1 MRAAPLQRVDTQ
13 CDFAYVA
20 AMSKSFW
27 RGGLCVLWGSAAL
40 LTGCSS
46 DKDSGNQAR
55 DAATALDGSAE
66 AGTGKRGASSSAS
79 TKDDGGERSEA
90 AANGGRKS
98 TGKADTGS
106 SKADKADRPN
116 AAAGEKAQDAGD
128 SEGGEGSESEPRD
141 AGSERTDAAVSDGSV
156 PEEPGGSG
164 EPDTTAEPAAVS
176 CNADEAPSIPPLALE
191 PVITGSGLYTLAFA
205 AQPPGSSD
213 WYLVE
218 QRGRILIARDGQLL
232 DTPFLDLQDEISLG
246 AGFDQTTITYDERGL
261 VGLAFAPDYADSGLF
276 YITITP
282 SSPDDFFDEGGLQQD
297 HDQVLEMRRSD
308 SDPDRADSSPVRTLV
323 DLGSA
328 PQALGN
334 IHNANTVRFGP
345 DGFLYVGMGDG
356 GGVNCGDAEP
366 NASQDVQQ
374 QYGKLLRLDLS
385 RDYPYGASDNPYAD
399 RSGAETVLHYGLR
412 NPFRFSFDR
421 ETGDLYIGDVGQ
433 TRYEEIN
440 FAAASSRGLNFGWA
454 TYEANEG
461 CPGPHRPLR
470 SDSSATAPIF
480 YADRTNGGRFR
491 DYRAIV
497 GGMVYRG
504 SELRELTGTYIFGD
518 YYGERLGALQHCGD
532 ATSPVTGIRK
542 SCDPNFPEPCFQ
554 KRGGG
559 TLRQLTAIVEDN
571 AGELYLVGNS
581 DSLFRVVR
589 GD

>member
-1 MRAAPLQRVDTQ
+1 MPKVFL
-13 CDFAYVA
+13 
-20 AMSKSFW
+20 

-46 DKDSGNQAR
+46 DKDTGNEAR
-55 DAATALDGSAE
+55 DAATAMDASAE
-66 AGTGKRGASSSAS
+66 AGTGKPRSSSSSSSGAS
-79 TKDDGGERSEA
+79 TKSDAGERPEA
-90 AANGGRKS
+90 AASGGKKS
-98 TGKADTGS
+98 TSKTDTGS
-106 SKADKADRPN
+106 SKGDKSDS
-116 AAAGEKAQDAGD
+116 EKDAGKQSD
-128 SEGGEGSESEPRD
+128 DAGSKDEPRD
-141 AGSERTDAAVSDGSV
+141 AGSERADAAVSDGSV
-156 PEEPGGSG
+156 EGKPDAEG
-164 EPDTTAEPAAVS
+164 PDTEQPGTDEPAAAS

-261 VGLAFAPDYADSGLF
+261 VGLAFAPDYAASGLF

-282 SSPDDFFDEGGLQQD
+282 SSPDDFFGEGGLQQD

-385 RDYPYGASDNPYAD
+385 RDYPHGASDNPYAD
-399 RSGAETVLHYGLR
+399 QSGAETVLHYGLR

-421 ETGDLYIGDVGQ
+421 ETGDLYLGDVGQ

-440 FAAASSRGLNFGWA
+440 FAPAWSKGLNFGWA

-461 CPGPHRPLR
+461 CPGPYRPLR
-470 SDSSATAPIF
+470 GDSSATAPIF
-480 YADRTNGGRFR
+480 YADRTSSGRFR

-504 SELRELTGTYIFGD
+504 SALRELTGTYVFGD

-532 ATSPVTGIRK
+532 ATSPITGIRK

-554 KRGGG
+554 ERGGG

>member
-1 MRAAPLQRVDTQ
+1 
-13 CDFAYVA
+13 
-20 AMSKSFW
+20 MSKSLW
-27 RGGLCVLWGSAAL
+27 RGGLCVLLGSSAL
-40 LTGCSS
+40 LTGCT
-46 DKDSGNQAR
+46 DKAGRNEAR
-55 DAATALDGSAE
+55 DAAVAGSADSG
-66 AGTGKRGASSSAS
+66 AAKRDSSTAARVN
-79 TKDDGGERSEA
+79 TRRDAGERA
-90 AANGGRKS
+90 ASGGRNS
-98 TGKADTGS
+98 ARETAS
-106 SKADKADRPN
+106 DR
-116 AAAGEKAQDAGD
+116 AEDAGD
-128 SEGGEGSESEPRD
+128 DPDEPSADDEKDPAD
-141 AGSERTDAAVSDGSV
+141 AGVDAAVSDGAVS
-156 PEEPGGSG
+156 EEPGSAAQ
-164 EPDTTAEPAAVS
+164 PDASAEPAEEPAAHS
-176 CNADEAPSIPPLALE
+176 CSAEEAPSIPPLALE
-191 PVITGSGLYTLAFA
+191 PVITGSGLNTLAFA

-218 QRGRILIARDGQLL
+218 QRGRILIARDGELL
-232 DTPFLDLQDEISLG
+232 DSPFLDLRDEISLG

-261 VGLAFAPDYADSGLF
+261 VGLAFAPDYAESGLF

-282 SSPDDFFDEGGLQQD
+282 SAPDDFFNEGGLQQD
-297 HDQVLEMRRSD
+297 HDQVLEMHRSD
-308 SDPDRADSSPVRTLV
+308 ADPERADSTPVRTLV

-356 GGVNCGDAEP
+356 GGVSCGDAEP

-374 QYGKLLRLDLS
+374 QYGKILRLDLS
-385 RDYPYGASDNPYAD
+385 RDPPYGAADNPYAD
-399 RSGAETVLHYGLR
+399 SSGAETVLHYGLR

-440 FAAASSRGLNFGWA
+440 FAPAASKGLNFGWA

-461 CPGPHRPLR
+461 CPGPYRPLR
-470 SDSSATAPIF
+470 DGSSATAPIF
-480 YADRTNGGRFR
+480 YADRTSSGRFR

-497 GGMVYRG
+497 GGVVYRG

-518 YYGERLGALQHCGD
+518 YYGERLGALRRCGD

-542 SCDPNFPEPCFQ
+542 SCDPNFPEACLQ
-554 KRGGG
+554 DRAGSA
-559 TLRQLTAIVEDN
+559 LRQLTAIVEDN

>member
-1 MRAAPLQRVDTQ
+1 
-13 CDFAYVA
+13 
-20 AMSKSFW
+20 MSKFL
-27 RGGLCVLWGSAAL
+27 RGGLCVLSVSGAL
-40 LTGCSS
+40 WTGCSS
-46 DKDSGNQAR
+46 DKDTEEEPR
-55 DAATALDGSAE
+55 DAATAMDGSAE
-66 AGTGKRGASSSAS
+66 SGGGKRGTSTGAS
-79 TKDDGGERSEA
+79 TKRDAGASEHTKG

-98 TGKADTGS
+98 TGKADTGTG
-106 SKADKADRPN
+106 AERDKDED
-116 AAAGEKAQDAGD
+116 AGEPQ
-128 SEGGEGSESEPRD
+128 SEPSRGDERRD
-141 AGSERTDAAVSDGSV
+141 AGASERADAAISDSSV
-156 PEEPGGSG
+156 ATPS
-164 EPDTTAEPAAVS
+164 EPDEPPTDEPAAPGCS
-176 CNADEAPSIPPLALE
+176 ADEAPSIPPLALQ
-191 PVITGSGLYTLAFA
+191 PVITGSGLSTLAFA

-232 DTPFLDLQDEISLG
+232 GTPFLDLQDEISLG

-261 VGLAFAPDYADSGLF
+261 VGLAFAPDYAESGLF

-308 SDPDRADSSPVRTLV
+308 SDPDRADTSPVRTLV

-374 QYGKLLRLDLS
+374 QYGKILRLDLS
-385 RDYPYGASDNPYAD
+385 REAPYGAADNPFAD
-399 RSGAETVLHYGLR
+399 SSSAETVLHYGLR

-440 FAAASSRGLNFGWA
+440 FAPAGSRGLNFGWA

-461 CPGPHRPLR
+461 CPGPYRPLR
-470 SDSSATAPIF
+470 GDSSATAPIF
-480 YADRTNGGRFR
+480 YADRTSSGRFR

-497 GGMVYRG
+497 GGVVYRG

-518 YYGERLGALQHCGD
+518 YYGERLGALQRCGD

-542 SCDPNFPEPCFQ
+542 GCDPNFPEPCFQ
-554 KRGGG
+554 ERGGG
-559 TLRQLTAIVEDN
+559 TLRELTAIVEDN